1 MTTQPFKLYQTVTTN
16 GRYGEKT
23 EEVLIDTIE
32 VVISQQ
38 HMKSYTNEIQYYIKV
53 ETGLTSYQNFT
64 VGENYFLSDGNTKYE
79 IQSFIV
85 GRWTQLQLK
94 QVIV

>member
-1 MTTQPFKLYQTVTTN
+1 MTTQPFELYQIITTN
-16 GRYGEKT
+16 GRYGETT
-23 EEVLIDTIE
+23 EEILIDTIDIA
-32 VVISQQ
+32 ISEQ
-38 HMKSYTNEIQYYIKV
+38 HMNSYTNEIQYYIKV

-64 VGENYFLSDGNTKYE
+64 VGENYFISDGNTKYE

>member
-1 MTTQPFKLYQTVTTN
+1 MTKQPFNLYQIVTTN
-16 GRYGEKT
+16 GRYGEET
-23 EEVLIDTIE
+23 EEVLIDTIG
-32 VVISQQ
+32 VAISQQ
-38 HMKSYTNEIQYYIKV
+38 HMKSFTNEIQYYIKV

-64 VGENYFLSDGNTKYE
+64 VGENYFISDSNTKYE

>member
-1 MTTQPFKLYQTVTTN
+1 MTTRPFNLYQIKTTN
-16 GRYGEKT
+16 GRYGEET
-23 EEVLIDTIE
+23 EEILIDTIG
-32 VVISQQ
+32 VAISQQ

-53 ETGLTSYQNFT
+53 ETGLTQYKDFI
-64 VGENYFLSDGNTKYE
+64 VGGNYFITDGNTKYE
-79 IQSFIV
+79 VQSFIV

>member
-1 MTTQPFKLYQTVTTN
+1 MTTQPFNLYQIITVN
-16 GRYGEKT
+16 GRYGETT
-23 EEVLIDTIE
+23 EEVLIDTID
-32 VVISQQ
+32 VSISEQ

-53 ETGLTSYQNFT
+53 ETGLTQYKGFD
-64 VGENYFLSDGNTKYE
+64 VKGKYFLSNDNCKYDL
-79 IQSFIV
+79 QSFII